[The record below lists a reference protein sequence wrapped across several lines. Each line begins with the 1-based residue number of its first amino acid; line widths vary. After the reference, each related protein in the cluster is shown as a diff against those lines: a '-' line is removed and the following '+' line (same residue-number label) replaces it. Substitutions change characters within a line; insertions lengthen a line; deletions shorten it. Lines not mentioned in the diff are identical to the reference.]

1 MNVSNWLVVIAFKG
15 LIHARKQFANP
26 GHIHIYGDTWIAMVA
41 SVTHVV
47 SPVMS
52 LPVAMEAE

>member
-1 MNVSNWLVVIAFKG
+1 MNVSNWLVVFAFKEQ
-15 LIHARKQFANP
+15 IHAHKQFTNLSRT
-26 GHIHIYGDTWIAMVA
+26 YTQRDSWTAMVA